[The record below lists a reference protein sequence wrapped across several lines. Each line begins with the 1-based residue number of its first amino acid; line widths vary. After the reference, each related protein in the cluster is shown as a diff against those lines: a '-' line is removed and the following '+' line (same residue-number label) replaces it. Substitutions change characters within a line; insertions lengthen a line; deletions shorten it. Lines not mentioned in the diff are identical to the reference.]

1 MKFFIE
7 DTFTPIRGKLKGI
20 KTNKRSTN
28 IKHFSNVKELSS
40 MNIIN
45 SVRIT
50 AKKTKIITKKL
61 LTFLIIMYHNMN
73 EPIWPP
79 YLI

>member
-1 MKFFIE
+1 
-7 DTFTPIRGKLKGI
+7 
-20 KTNKRSTN
+20 
-28 IKHFSNVKELSS
+28 

-61 LTFLIIMYHNMN
+61 LTFLIIMYHNWH

-79 YLI
+79 YLILKICC